1 MKHMALSVKI
11 VTACFYVM
19 LALSASFAENVLTD
33 GDFELS
39 SANGTFPDSGHWTPA
54 WLGSGGAVCTT
65 TAGRS
70 GNGLWQYTGANDSD
84 WWSGPYQEMAAAE
97 GKSYEGY
104 AWIRSPS
111 DQPWVSGTAARVRVV
126 FLNASHSVLAMADS
140 TALAAADSAWA
151 KYEVMTGAAPAGTAF
166 VRFVCYLAKP
176 EGASG
181 QSVVNVDD
189 CYLAEVVLPS
199 LRVSTHALGIPEADT
214 DATFYIE
221 NRGSTSLVW
230 AASANADWLSLS
242 PTNGSVST
250 GSVVSVDVRI
260 DRTGL
265 TSNGCVQGTFDLDTN
280 DGALTI
286 RVFADMP
293 SPSPPSAPA
302 EVRCYGRLLRVRDR
316 EPDGSLSEPRHHVI
330 KGAAWSPASIVTPGD
345 PTSRRAEFG
354 KWYVADIQL
363 MKEMGVNT
371 VSTYLDFGLDT
382 NATNVLDNLYK
393 NGIYAVINVDE
404 NGTADTNN
412 VSVVVSAYRSHPAV
426 LAWSFGVEWNINLFF
441 GKHSTLSAAA
451 SAAEAMAQ
459 QIKLLDPEHPVVS
472 SYGEI
477 NMPPDQPLSVTSNVV
492 NDLCPS
498 VDIWSLNVYRGSS
511 LGALFQEWLSVSKKP
526 MFVAEYGTD
535 AYRTVSLDPVDGY
548 EDEPMQSS
556 FNQALW
562 TEIAANLSANSYSNV
577 ALGGTVFSWCD
588 EWWKVKAEDGGAPG
602 VHDNLGFYTD
612 WNPTAHPDSYAN
624 EEYFGIVA
632 VDRRLRQ
639 AYGMFASAYAS
650 VAASND
656 ADGDGLPDEWE
667 YSIVDAIASD
677 SVDHIADVELEA
689 DFDGDGVNNADEYTA
704 DTSPTNEW
712 SYLHF
717 TGISASNG
725 VMGLRWSGG
734 ILATQ
739 YVDRCTFL
747 GETGGSWQCWHTN
760 LPPTDSEGVLEVI
773 GTISTP
779 NVFFRIRACR

>member
-1 MKHMALSVKI
+1 
-11 VTACFYVM
+11 
-19 LALSASFAENVLTD
+19 
-33 GDFELS
+33 
-39 SANGTFPDSGHWTPA
+39 
-54 WLGSGGAVCTT
+54 
-65 TAGRS
+65 
-70 GNGLWQYTGANDSD
+70 
-84 WWSGPYQEMAAAE
+84 
-97 GKSYEGY
+97 
-104 AWIRSPS
+104 
-111 DQPWVSGTAARVRVV
+111 
-126 FLNASHSVLAMADS
+126 
-140 TALAAADSAWA
+140 
-151 KYEVMTGAAPAGTAF
+151 
-166 VRFVCYLAKP
+166 
-176 EGASG
+176 
-181 QSVVNVDD
+181 
-189 CYLAEVVLPS
+189 
-199 LRVSTHALGIPEADT
+199 
-214 DATFYIE
+214 
-221 NRGSTSLVW
+221 
-230 AASANADWLSLS
+230 
-242 PTNGSVST
+242 
-250 GSVVSVDVRI
+250 
-260 DRTGL
+260 
-265 TSNGCVQGTFDLDTN
+265 
-280 DGALTI
+280 
-286 RVFADMP
+286 
-293 SPSPPSAPA
+293 
-302 EVRCYGRLLRVRDR
+302 
-316 EPDGSLSEPRHHVI
+316 
-330 KGAAWSPASIVTPGD
+330 
-345 PTSRRAEFG
+345 
-354 KWYVADIQL
+354 
-363 MKEMGVNT
+363 
-371 VSTYLDFGLDT
+371 
-382 NATNVLDNLYK
+382 
-393 NGIYAVINVDE
+393 
-404 NGTADTNN
+404 
-412 VSVVVSAYRSHPAV
+412 
-426 LAWSFGVEWNINLFF
+426 
-441 GKHSTLSAAA
+441 
-451 SAAEAMAQ
+451 
-459 QIKLLDPEHPVVS
+459 
-472 SYGEI
+472 
-477 NMPPDQPLSVTSNVV
+477 MPPEQPLSVTSNVV
-492 NDLCPS
+492 NGLCPS
-498 VDIWSLNVYRGSS
+498 VDVWSLNVYRGSTF
-511 LGALFQEWLSVSKKP
+511 GALFQEWISVSKKP

-562 TEIAANLSANSYSNV
+562 TEIAANLSANSYSNA